1 MILKNHIPLP
11 AILVMVLALLLAPF
25 APFHSDARAL
35 SIDEEQALGK
45 KFLAEIQKHEVILDD
60 DYANRYI
67 NSLGQYLLQ
76 SVKTRPFPFH
86 FHIIKDNTI
95 NAFSAP
101 GGQIF
106 FYSGL
111 IEIMDNCDMLA
122 GVMAH
127 EIGHSTARHL
137 SESIEQN
144 KKIGLA
150 TLAGIL
156 AGAFLGGGAAANAL
170 ITGSMAAGI
179 QAQLHYSRE
188 DERQADQL
196 GFKYATAA
204 GFVPSAL
211 TVALKK
217 ISQGN
222 WMDTSKI
229 PPYLLTHPTDSE
241 RMANLDSMATQYKP
255 IPPSDQVRRFRA
267 LFPLFKTVILAT
279 CLDSYEAERMFQ
291 EDLKRH
297 PGTITPHLGLGIV
310 YMDRS
315 EYSSAELHLNKA
327 LQEKP
332 DSVLILK
339 TLGRLYQLEG
349 KSGEA
354 ITVLKKV
361 LEINGDDSDALFTLA
376 LSYEDREEYDQAIE
390 ILRRLASF
398 RPTRKEVY
406 YHLGIS
412 YGRLNRLARAH
423 FNFGRYF
430 MAAGERQKA
439 GFHFNKAKELAQ
451 GDPALLREITEFMK
465 KSAVG
470 GSKTR

>member
-1 MILKNHIPLP
+1 MIPKNHISLP
-11 AILVMVLALLLAPF
+11 VILMMVLALLLAPF
-25 APFHSDARAL
+25 APFQSDARAL

-45 KFLAEIQKHEVILDD
+45 KFLAEIQKREVILDD
-60 DYANRYI
+60 DFANRYI

-76 SVKTRPFPFH
+76 SVKTKPFPFY
-86 FHIIKDNTI
+86 FHIIKDSTI

-111 IEIMDNCDMLA
+111 IELMDNCDMLA

-156 AGAFLGGGAAANAL
+156 AGAFLGGGAAASAL

-211 TVALKK
+211 TAALKK
-217 ISQGN
+217 ISQGD
-222 WMDTSKI
+222 WMDASKT

-241 RMANLDSMATQYKP
+241 RMANLDSMATKYKP
-255 IPPSDQVRRFRA
+255 VPPSDQVRRFRA
-267 LFPLFKTVILAT
+267 LFPLFKTVVTAT
-279 CLDSYEAERMFQ
+279 CLDSYEAERLFQ
-291 EDLKRH
+291 EALKRH
-297 PGTITPHLGLGIV
+297 PDSFTPHLGLGIV

-315 EYSSAELHLNKA
+315 EYSSAELHLKKA
-327 LQEKP
+327 LQERP
-332 DSVLILK
+332 GSVLILK
-339 TLGRLYQLEG
+339 TMGRLYQLEG
-349 KSGEA
+349 KAGEA
-354 ITVLKKV
+354 VTVLKRA
-361 LEINGDDSDALFTLA
+361 LEINGEDSDTLFALA
-376 LSYEDREEYDQAIE
+376 LSYEDLEKYTQAIE

-412 YGRLNRLARAH
+412 YGRLNRLALAH

-430 MAAGERQKA
+430 MASGEQQKA
-439 GFHFNKAKELAQ
+439 EFHFRKAKELAQ
-451 GDPALLREITEFMK
+451 GDPALLRQIAEFMK
-465 KSAVG
+465 KSPG
-470 GSKTR
+470 RGSKAR